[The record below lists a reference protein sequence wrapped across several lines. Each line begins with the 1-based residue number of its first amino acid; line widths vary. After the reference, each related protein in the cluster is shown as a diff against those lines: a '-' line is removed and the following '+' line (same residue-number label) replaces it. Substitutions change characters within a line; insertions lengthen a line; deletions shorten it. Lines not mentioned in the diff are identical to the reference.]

1 MINNEA
7 LQFNI
12 PLVQR
17 FHLQVTKML
26 KNLHFKTVT
35 VKHMS
40 TITKDIVAM
49 ERNKFYESV
58 KGQNQQ
64 EKRTRSKTSFL
75 SVMVHLQD
83 TYTKS
88 DQSVLY

>member
-1 MINNEA
+1 
-7 LQFNI
+7 
-12 PLVQR
+12 
-17 FHLQVTKML
+17 
-26 KNLHFKTVT
+26 
-35 VKHMS
+35 MS

-75 SVMVHLQD
+75 SVMVQLQD

-88 DQSVLY
+88 DQSVLN